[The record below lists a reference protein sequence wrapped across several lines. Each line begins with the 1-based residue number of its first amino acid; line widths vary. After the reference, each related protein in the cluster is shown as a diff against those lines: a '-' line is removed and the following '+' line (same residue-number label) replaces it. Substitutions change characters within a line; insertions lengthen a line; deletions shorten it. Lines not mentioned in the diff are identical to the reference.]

1 MVRQFLHGYALVIGV
16 DENNVSDWALPD
28 VAKDVAALHGVLCH
42 PERCAYPP
50 EHVRVVKGEAVTK
63 QGILDGLQWLANQI
77 AADPSGAATAI
88 VYYTGHGWQDTQVT
102 PPAYYFIPY
111 DVQRERLRGTSLRA
125 EDVAEAIAALRPR
138 RLLVILDCCHAGGM
152 GVKDINLPMVRYAL
166 AVPLPTVFTEDWG
179 EAKALSE
186 KGLEQLQTGQ
196 GRAVLVSS
204 QGPQKSYLRSD
215 RAMSIFTYHLIEALT
230 GHAQPEGGASE
241 VLVSDVLSHVYRT
254 VPASAQALGETQQ
267 PDGRLA
273 GNFPVAL
280 LLGGQGLAKG
290 VAAPD
295 PLVPP
300 GQPPAGSAP
309 ALTFDNAGMQATQVN
324 QGQTVYDRSAHAEG
338 GGSATVYSVSGGG
351 AIATGGGVA
360 VGGNVHG
367 GISVGGTHTGGGDT
381 IGGDKLQ
388 GDKVTFQGPVDA
400 QSLAV
405 GHGAHAEA
413 SQGIDP
419 AQLNQLLVP
428 LFQAVARSQAA
439 AAQQA
444 EAYQTITE
452 LKQEL
457 VNGKQADDSRIA
469 KLIDGLV
476 DLIPAAVG
484 AVTAAF
490 ASPILAGVA
499 GPVTGYVLSKLRGK
513 P

>member
-1 MVRQFLHGYALVIGV
+1 MPTLFEHGYALVIGV

-152 GVKDINLPMVRYAL
+152 GVKDINLPMVRYAP
-166 AVPLPTVFTEDWG
+166 AAPPPTVFTEDWG

-360 VGGNVHG
+360 VGGNVYG
-367 GISVGGTHTGGGDT
+367 GVNITYSKTDEQELDEFLERAVAVYESQLSAILRKRPTRPYKFLLPFALEDST
-381 IGGDKLQ
+381 IFCGRDQCVEELIAALER
-388 GDKVTFQGPVDA
+388 DR
-400 QSLAV
+400 
-405 GHGAHAEA
+405 
-413 SQGIDP
+413 
-419 AQLNQLLVP
+419 LLVVHAP
-428 LFQAVARSQAA
+428 SGAGRRLCSRPGW
-439 AAQQA
+439 
-444 EAYQTITE
+444 
-452 LKQEL
+452 
-457 VNGKQADDSRIA
+457 VN
-469 KLIDGLV
+469 
-476 DLIPAAVG
+476 
-484 AVTAAF
+484 
-490 ASPILAGVA
+490 AS
-499 GPVTGYVLSKLRGK
+499 
-513 P
+513 